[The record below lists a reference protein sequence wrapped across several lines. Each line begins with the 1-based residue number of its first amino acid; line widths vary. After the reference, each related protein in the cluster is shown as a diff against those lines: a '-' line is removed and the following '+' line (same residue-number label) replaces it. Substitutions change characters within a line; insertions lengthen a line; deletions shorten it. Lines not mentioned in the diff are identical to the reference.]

1 MRVNLILVVY
11 LEFSVLLNLEFILR
25 GGAGA
30 ILEPIIE
37 SGYREEPNVGS
48 EDGGMARI
56 YYKKLLGFKVIAKG
70 KGYRHP
76 RVRVEYY
83 SNGNKTDYLDL
94 K

>member
-1 MRVNLILVVY
+1 MKEEVLTILNKLI
-11 LEFSVLLNLEFILR
+11 FILR
-25 GGAGA
+25 GGGAGA

-37 SGYREEPNVGS
+37 NGYREEPVLGS

-83 SNGNKTDYLDL
+83 YKRNKTDYLDL